1 MNKREAQVFTAQTS
15 KLFGEFSWFH
25 QYAEEVLERPVWTH
39 ELSNPDIWDELK
51 ILSKEEFIEINQKTI
66 EEEEEE

>member
-1 MNKREAQVFTAQTS
+1 MNKREAQVFTAQTGV
-15 KLFGEFSWFH
+15 LFGDFSWFH

-51 ILSKEEFIEINQKTI
+51 ILSKEEFMEINQKTI
-66 EEEEEE
+66 LEEK